1 MINEQLSV
9 INYHLSLIIE
19 LLSYWKLIL
28 VISSISK
35 KEQSSDEGSLRSSR
49 EISTLVI
56 CD

>member
-9 INYHLSLIIE
+9 INYHLSLN
-19 LLSYWKLIL
+19 YWKLNF